1 MKKIFVFILV
11 LLFAIGSLTAQS
23 DEDLFGSDD
32 DLFGGDDFLIEEV
45 EDVSAK
51 TDLSKGVLFE
61 NGSVKI
67 GGSLSASASVSTTV
81 YKKDTEFL
89 DNLKATT
96 LTPSLGSSITIDA
109 RPNQDL
115 RLFSKLNFNLP
126 FATKAVSSA
135 TSLAATTAQEVAG
148 VTKYNTFVQ
157 TDVETKISD
166 WIQLKEMFTDF
177 NAGDYTSFRFGIHT
191 VTWGTGLFYS
201 PVSDMINTS
210 SIDPEHRD
218 EQVDGSLNLRTL
230 INIPGT
236 MNNLWFYVIP
246 DKGTW
251 QARDT
256 ALAIKGEFV
265 AGGWELG
272 AGAFYKYNT
281 APRVMLTA
289 SGSIKKWAL
298 FGEAVYQYGSDREW
312 LEKQSFKDKKSVFKA
327 TAGFMRSWSD
337 PNIMLLAQYYYDG
350 NDFDASKMSDV
361 FFYLQNMN
369 LVFSE
374 YSTKGHNAA
383 ISLGFSELFG
393 CKDLSF
399 SLLAIA
405 NFTKPKLID
414 LDAAEV
420 KAMLAYADAA
430 AMGQDSTQP
439 KPSVILNEAINSL
452 KNSPRGIFSAT
463 LNYAFNENTS
473 MGFGPYITVADWKK
487 APVVSLKID
496 FSLGG
501 GKF

>member
-1 MKKIFVFILV
+1 MTYGVNMKKIFVFILV

-23 DEDLFGSDD
+23 DDDLFGSDD
-32 DLFGGDDFLIEEV
+32 DLFGDDDFLIEEV

-51 TDLSKGVLFE
+51 TDLSKGVLFD

-67 GGSLSASASVSTTV
+67 GGSLSASASVSTTL
-81 YKKDTEFL
+81 YQKDTEFE
-89 DNLKATT
+89 DNLKASS
-96 LTPSLGSSITIDA
+96 LTPSLGSSITLDA

-115 RLFSKLNFNLP
+115 RLFSRFNLNYP
-126 FATKAVSSA
+126 FTGNV
-135 TSLAATTAQEVAG
+135 LNV
-148 VTKYNTFVQ
+148 
-157 TDVETKISD
+157 
-166 WIQLKEMFTDF
+166 KEMFTDF
-177 NAGDYTSFRFGIHT
+177 NAGDYVSFRFGLHT

-312 LEKQSFKDKKSVFKA
+312 IEKQNFEDKKSVFKA
-327 TAGFMRSWSD
+327 TAGFMRSWED
-337 PNIMLLAQYYYDG
+337 PNISLLAQYYFDG
-350 NDFDASKMSDV
+350 NDFDAGEFADV
-361 FFYLQNMN
+361 GFYLQHMD
-369 LVFSE
+369 LVMAE
-374 YSTKGHNAA
+374 YPTKGHNLAV
-383 ISLGFSELFG
+383 SLGFSKLFG
-393 CKDLSF
+393 CEDLSL
-399 SLLAIA
+399 SLLGIT
-405 NFTKPKLID
+405 NFTKPDLID
-414 LDAAEV
+414 IDDP
-420 KAMLAYADAA
+420 KNQAMINMAA
-430 AMGQDSTQP
+430 AGMDSMKEGSGKELKEGINQA
-439 KPSVILNEAINSL
+439 VNSL
-452 KNSPRGIFSAT
+452 KDMPRIILSAT
-463 LNYAFNENTS
+463 LNYRFNDNTS
-473 MGFGPYITVADWKK
+473 MGFGPYITLTKWDKP
-487 APVVSLKID
+487 PVVAAKLN
-496 FSLGG
+496 FTLGG

>member
-1 MKKIFVFILV
+1 MKKVFLMLTG
-11 LLFAIGSLTAQS
+11 LLLLTSVAVAQ
-23 DEDLFGSDD
+23 SDD
-32 DLFGGDDFLIEEV
+32 DLFGDDDDFFGDDDFLIEEV

-51 TDLSKGVLFE
+51 TDLSKGVLFD

-81 YKKDTEFL
+81 YKKDTEFV

-115 RLFSKLNFNLP
+115 RLFSKFNFNLP

-210 SIDPEHRD
+210 SIDPEHRE

-236 MNNLWFYVIP
+236 MNNLWIYVIP
-246 DKGTW
+246 DSGTW
-251 QARDT
+251 KARDT
-256 ALAIKGEFV
+256 GFAVKGEFV

-281 APRVMLTA
+281 APKAMFTA
-289 SGSIKKWAL
+289 SGSIKKWGL

-312 LEKQSFKDKKSVFKA
+312 MTDPGYKDKTSVFKA

-337 PNIMLLAQYYYDG
+337 PDIMVLAQYYFDG
-350 NDFDASKMSDV
+350 NDFDASTPEKLASYFV
-361 FFYLQNMN
+361 
-369 LVFSE
+369 SE
-374 YSTKGHNAA
+374 SMIALGMTEYATQGHNIAV
-383 ISLGFSELFG
+383 SVNFSKLFDN
-393 CKDLSF
+393 KDLSF
-399 SLLAIA
+399 SIFGLA
-405 NFTKPKLID
+405 NVSKPKLISSD
-414 LDAAEV
+414 NPMASSPMVA
-420 KAMLAYADAA
+420 
-430 AMGQDSTQP
+430 P
-439 KPSVILNEAINSL
+439 ILEEIRNNL
-452 KNSPRGIFSAT
+452 PRGIFSAT
-463 LNYAFNENTS
+463 LNYSFNDNVS
-473 MGFGPYITVADWKK
+473 MGFGPYITVVDWKK
-487 APVVSLKID
+487 APVVAAKLN
-496 FSLGG
+496 FTLGG

>member
-1 MKKIFVFILV
+1 MKKISLMLLGLV
-11 LLFAIGSLTAQS
+11 LLLSSAAAQS
-23 DEDLFGSDD
+23 DDDLFGSDD
-32 DLFGGDDFLIEEV
+32 DFFDDFMIEEV

-51 TDLSKGVLFE
+51 TDLSKGILFD

-67 GGSLSASASVSTTV
+67 GGSLSASASISTIV
-81 YKKDTEFL
+81 YKENTEFK

-115 RLFSKLNFNLP
+115 RLFSRFNIDYP
-126 FATKAVSSA
+126 FSGNVVKV
-135 TSLAATTAQEVAG
+135 
-148 VTKYNTFVQ
+148 
-157 TDVETKISD
+157 
-166 WIQLKEMFTDF
+166 KEMFTDF
-177 NAGDYTSFRFGIHT
+177 NAGDYTSFRFGLHT

-246 DKGTW
+246 DSGTW

-256 ALAIKGEFV
+256 ALAVKGEFV
-265 AGGWELG
+265 FGGWELG
-272 AGAFYKYNT
+272 AGAFYKYNS
-281 APRVMLTA
+281 APRAMLTA
-289 SGSIKKWAL
+289 SGSIEKWGL

-312 LEKQSFKDKKSVFKA
+312 LEKQSFDDKKSVFKA

-350 NDFDASKMSDV
+350 NDFDASTLNDCI
-361 FFYLQNMN
+361 FYLSNMS
-369 LVFSE
+369 LVMAE
-374 YSTKGHNAA
+374 YGTKGHNAA
-383 ISLGFSELFG
+383 LSLGFSKLFG
-393 CKDLSF
+393 NNDLSL
-399 SLLAIA
+399 SLLGIA
-405 NFTKPKLID
+405 NFTKPGLID
-414 LDAAEV
+414 PNDPSINFMA
-420 KAMLAYADAA
+420 AMLNNNPEN
-430 AMGQDSTQP
+430 P
-439 KPSVILNEAINSL
+439 KAGDQFKAGINEAINAL
-452 KNSPRGIFSAT
+452 KASPRGIFSVS
-463 LNYAFNENTS
+463 LNYAFNDNAS
-473 MGFGPYITVADWKK
+473 LGFGPYITVVDWKK
-487 APVVSLKID
+487 APTVAMQIN

>member
-1 MKKIFVFILV
+1 MKKIFLLLISLLV
-11 LLFAIGSLTAQS
+11 LNMALFSQS
-23 DEDLFGSDD
+23 DDDLFGSDD
-32 DLFGGDDFLIEEV
+32 DFFGDDDFLIEEV

-51 TDLSKGVLFE
+51 TDLSKGVLFD

-67 GGSLSASASVSTTV
+67 GGSLSASASISTVV
-81 YKKDTEFL
+81 YKEDTEFL
-89 DNLKATT
+89 DNLKAST

-115 RLFSKLNFNLP
+115 RLFSRFNMNYP
-126 FATKAVSSA
+126 FSGSV
-135 TSLAATTAQEVAG
+135 VN
-148 VTKYNTFVQ
+148 V
-157 TDVETKISD
+157 
-166 WIQLKEMFTDF
+166 KEMFTDF
-177 NAGDYTSFRFGIHT
+177 NAGDYASFRFGLHT

-246 DKGTW
+246 DKGTL
-251 QARDT
+251 QVRDT
-256 ALAIKGEFV
+256 ALAVKGEFV

-281 APRVMLTA
+281 APRAMLTA

-312 LEKQSFKDKKSVFKA
+312 LEKKSFDDKKSVFKA

-337 PNIMLLAQYYYDG
+337 PNISLLAQYYYDG
-350 NDFDASKMSDV
+350 NDFDASELEDCI
-361 FFYLQNMN
+361 FYLSNMN
-369 LVFSE
+369 LVMSE
-374 YSTKGHNAA
+374 YGTKGHNVAL
-383 ISLGFSELFG
+383 SLGFSKLFG
-393 CKDLSF
+393 NKDLSLSIF
-399 SLLAIA
+399 GLA
-405 NFTKPKLID
+405 NFTKPGIID
-414 LDAAEV
+414 PNDPSIAGTAF
-420 KAMLAYADAA
+420 MLNSMEPGSGDEFEA
-430 AMGQDSTQP
+430 G
-439 KPSVILNEAINSL
+439 INEAINAL
-452 KNSPRGIFSAT
+452 KASPRGIFSVA
-463 LNYAFNENTS
+463 LNYAFNGNAS

-487 APVVSLKID
+487 APVVAMKID
-496 FSLGG
+496 FTLGG

>member
-1 MKKIFVFILV
+1 MKKTFLIPLV
-11 LLFAIGSLTAQS
+11 LLLAIGSLCAQS

-51 TDLSKGVLFE
+51 SDLSKGILFD

-67 GGSLSASASVSTTV
+67 GGSLSASASLSTTL

-89 DNLKATT
+89 DNLKASS
-96 LTPSLGSSITIDA
+96 LTPSLSSSITLDA

-115 RLFSKLNFNLP
+115 RLFSRFNLSYP
-126 FATKAVSSA
+126 FTGNV
-135 TSLAATTAQEVAG
+135 LNV
-148 VTKYNTFVQ
+148 
-157 TDVETKISD
+157 
-166 WIQLKEMFTDF
+166 KEMFTDF
-177 NAGDYTSFRFGIHT
+177 NAGDYVSFRFGLHT

-256 ALAIKGEFV
+256 ALAVKGEFV

-281 APRVMLTA
+281 APRAMLTA

-312 LEKQSFKDKKSVFKA
+312 LENAGFSDKKSVIKA
-327 TAGFMRSWSD
+327 TAGFMRSWTD
-337 PNIMLLAQYYYDG
+337 PNISLLAQYYYDG
-350 NDFDASKMSDV
+350 NDFDASTLNDCV
-361 FFYLQNMN
+361 FYLKNMDIIM
-369 LVFSE
+369 SE
-374 YSTKGHNAA
+374 YGTKGHNVAM
-383 ISLGFSELFG
+383 SLGFSKLFG
-393 CKDLSF
+393 NKDLSLSIF
-399 SLLAIA
+399 GLA
-405 NFTKPKLID
+405 NFTKPGLID
-414 LDAAEV
+414 PNDPSIELMASGLNYLEPGSGDEF
-420 KAMLAYADAA
+420 KA
-430 AMGQDSTQP
+430 G
-439 KPSVILNEAINSL
+439 INEAIEML
-452 KNSPRGIFSAT
+452 KASPRGIFSVT
-463 LNYAFNENTS
+463 LNYNFNDNAS

-487 APVVSLKID
+487 APTVAMKID
-496 FSLGG
+496 FKLGG

>member
-1 MKKIFVFILV
+1 MKKTFLLPLV
-11 LLFAIGSLTAQS
+11 LLLAIGSLCAQS

-51 TDLSKGVLFE
+51 SDLSKGILFD

-67 GGSLSASASVSTTV
+67 GGSLSASASLSTIL
-81 YKKDTEFL
+81 YQKDTKFA
-89 DNLKATT
+89 DNLKASS
-96 LTPSLGSSITIDA
+96 LTPGLSSSITLDA

-115 RLFSKLNFNLP
+115 RLFSRFNLSYP
-126 FATKAVSSA
+126 FTGNV
-135 TSLAATTAQEVAG
+135 LNV
-148 VTKYNTFVQ
+148 
-157 TDVETKISD
+157 
-166 WIQLKEMFTDF
+166 KEMFTDF
-177 NAGDYTSFRFGIHT
+177 NAGEYVSFRFGLHT

-256 ALAIKGEFV
+256 ALAVKGEFV

-281 APRVMLTA
+281 APRAMLTA
-289 SGSIKKWAL
+289 SGSIKNWSL

-312 LEKQSFKDKKSVFKA
+312 IENAGFSDKKSVFKA
-327 TAGFMRSWSD
+327 TAGFMRSWTD

-350 NDFDASKMSDV
+350 NDFDASSVADLY
-361 FFYLQNMN
+361 FYLANETQMA
-369 LVFSE
+369 LGISE
-374 YSTKGHNAA
+374 YTTKGHNIAM
-383 ISLGFSELFG
+383 SVGFSELFDN
-393 CKDLSF
+393 KDLSLSF
-399 SLLAIA
+399 LGIA
-405 NFTKPKLID
+405 NLTKPKLISS
-414 LDAAEV
+414 
-420 KAMLAYADAA
+420 
-430 AMGQDSTQP
+430 DSP
-439 KPSVILNEAINSL
+439 DVSNPMFASAIDMI
-452 KNSPRGIFSAT
+452 KNSIPRGIFSAT
-463 LNYAFNENTS
+463 LNYSFNDNAS
-473 MGFGPYITVADWKK
+473 MGFGPYITVSDWKK
-487 APVVSLKID
+487 PPIVSLKLS
-496 FSLGG
+496 FTLGG

>member
-1 MKKIFVFILV
+1 MKKILCLFVGLV
-11 LLFAIGSLTAQS
+11 VFSFALFSQS
-23 DEDLFGSDD
+23 DDDLFGSDD
-32 DLFGGDDFLIEEV
+32 DFFGDDDFLIEEV
-45 EDVSAK
+45 EDVTAK
-51 TDLSKGVLFE
+51 TDLSKGIVFD

-81 YKKDTEFL
+81 YKKDTEFV

-115 RLFSKLNFNLP
+115 RLFSKFNFNLP

-148 VTKYNTFVQ
+148 VTEYNTFVQ

-210 SIDPEHRD
+210 SIDPEHRE

-236 MNNLWFYVIP
+236 MNNLWIYVIP
-246 DKGTW
+246 DSGTW
-251 QARDT
+251 KARDT
-256 ALAIKGEFV
+256 GFAVKGEFV

-272 AGAFYKYNT
+272 AGAFFKYNT
-281 APRVMLTA
+281 APKAMLTA
-289 SGSIKKWAL
+289 SGSIDKWAL

-312 LEKQSFKDKKSVFKA
+312 IENQGFDDKKSIFKA
-327 TAGFMRSWSD
+327 TAGFMRSWTD
-337 PNIMLLAQYYYDG
+337 QNISLLAQYYYDG
-350 NDFDASKMSDV
+350 NDFEATDYERDVKFYNDNMS
-361 FFYLQNMN
+361 L
-369 LVFSE
+369 LSE
-374 YSTKGHNAA
+374 YGTKGHNIAVS
-383 ISLGFSELFG
+383 IGFSKLFG
-393 CKDLSF
+393 CKDLSL
-399 SLLAIA
+399 SLFGLA
-405 NFTKPKLID
+405 NVTKPKLMD
-414 LDAAEV
+414 DNELKLAVFTDTGLDDMDKMKLLYAV
-420 KAMLAYADAA
+420 GMLK
-430 AMGQDSTQP
+430 Q
-439 KPSVILNEAINSL
+439 
-452 KNSPRGIFSAT
+452 SPRGIFKVM
-463 LNYAFNENTS
+463 LNYSFNDNISTS
-473 MGFGPYITVADWKK
+473 LGPSVTVIDWKK
-487 APVVSLKID
+487 APIVTMNID
-496 FSLGG
+496 FKLGG

>member
-1 MKKIFVFILV
+1 MKKTFLLPLV
-11 LLFAIGSLTAQS
+11 LLLAIGSLCAQS

-51 TDLSKGVLFE
+51 SDLSKGILFD

-67 GGSLSASASVSTTV
+67 GGSLSASASLSTTL
-81 YKKDTEFL
+81 YQKDTEFA
-89 DNLKATT
+89 DNLKAST
-96 LTPSLGSSITIDA
+96 LTPSLASSITLDA

-115 RLFSKLNFNLP
+115 RLFSRFNLSYP
-126 FATKAVSSA
+126 FTGNV
-135 TSLAATTAQEVAG
+135 LNV
-148 VTKYNTFVQ
+148 
-157 TDVETKISD
+157 
-166 WIQLKEMFTDF
+166 KEMFTDF
-177 NAGDYTSFRFGIHT
+177 NAGEYVSFRFGLHT

-236 MNNLWFYVIP
+236 MNNIWFYVIP

-256 ALAIKGEFV
+256 AFAVKGEIV
-265 AGGWELG
+265 LGGWELG

-281 APRVMLTA
+281 APRAMLTA
-289 SGSIKKWAL
+289 SGSIKKWSL

-327 TAGFMRSWSD
+327 TAGFMRSWED
-337 PNIMLLAQYYYDG
+337 PNIMLLAQYYFDG
-350 NDFDASKMSDV
+350 TDFDASEFADV
-361 FFYLQNMN
+361 GFYLQNLP

-374 YSTKGHNAA
+374 FPTKGHNLAV
-383 ISLGFSELFG
+383 SLGFSKLFG
-393 CKDLSF
+393 CKDLSL
-399 SLLAIA
+399 SLLGIT
-405 NFTKPKLID
+405 NFTEPGIID
-414 LDAAEV
+414 LDDP
-420 KAMLAYADAA
+420 KNKMLLSIGDAA
-430 AMGQDSTQP
+430 VKEGEP
-439 KPSVILNEAINSL
+439 KPSEVVTEVIDSL
-452 KNSPRGIFSAT
+452 KNSPRTILSAT
-463 LNYAFNENTS
+463 LNYSFNVNTS
-473 MGFGPYITVADWKK
+473 MGFGPYITLTKWDKP
-487 APVVSLKID
+487 PVVSLKIN
-496 FSLGG
+496 FTLGG

>member
-1 MKKIFVFILV
+1 MKKTFLFILV
-11 LLFAIGSLTAQS
+11 LLFTIGTITAQS
-23 DEDLFGSDD
+23 DDDLFGSDD
-32 DLFGGDDFLIEEV
+32 DFFGEDDFLIEEV

-51 TDLSKGVLFE
+51 TDLSKGVLFD

-67 GGSLSASASVSTTV
+67 GGSLSASASLSTVV
-81 YKKDTEFL
+81 YKEDTEFI
-89 DNLKATT
+89 DNLEATT

-115 RLFSKLNFNLP
+115 RLFSRFNMNYP
-126 FATKAVSSA
+126 FSGNV
-135 TSLAATTAQEVAG
+135 LQV
-148 VTKYNTFVQ
+148 
-157 TDVETKISD
+157 
-166 WIQLKEMFTDF
+166 KEMFTDF
-177 NAGDYTSFRFGIHT
+177 NAGDYTSFRFGLHT

-218 EQVDGSLNLRTL
+218 EQVDGSLNLRAL

-265 AGGWELG
+265 TGGWELG

-281 APRVMLTA
+281 APRAMLTA

-312 LEKQSFKDKKSVFKA
+312 IENQSFDDKKSVFKA
-327 TAGFMRSWSD
+327 TAGFMRNWSD
-337 PNIMLLAQYYYDG
+337 PNISLLAQYYYDG
-350 NDFDASKMSDV
+350 NDFDASTLKDCM
-361 FFYLQNMN
+361 FYMNNMN
-369 LVFSE
+369 LVMSE
-374 YSTKGHNAA
+374 YGTKGHNLAL
-383 ISLGFSELFG
+383 SLGFSKLFG
-393 CKDLSF
+393 NKDLSL
-399 SLLAIA
+399 SILGLA
-405 NFTKPKLID
+405 NFTKPALID
-414 LDAAEV
+414 PNGSEINNAV
-420 KAMLAYADAA
+420 S
-430 AMGQDSTQP
+430 G
-439 KPSVILNEAINSL
+439 LNIFSPGSGDELRAGINQAIESL
-452 KNSPRGIFSAT
+452 KASPRGIFSVS
-463 LNYAFNENTS
+463 LNYAFNDNAS

-487 APVVSLKID
+487 SPVVAMNID

>member
-1 MKKIFVFILV
+1 MKKQFLIPLILI
-11 LLFAIGSLTAQS
+11 LSIGTLSAQS

-32 DLFGGDDFLIEEV
+32 DLFGGDDFLIEEI
-45 EDVSAK
+45 EDVSAT
-51 TDLSKGVLFE
+51 TDLSKGILFD

-67 GGSLSASASVSTTV
+67 GGSLSASASLSTTL
-81 YKKDTEFL
+81 YQEDTKFL
-89 DNLKATT
+89 DNLKAST
-96 LTPSLGSSITIDA
+96 LSPSLGSSITLDA

-115 RLFSKLNFNLP
+115 RLFSRFNLNYP
-126 FATKAVSSA
+126 FTGNV
-135 TSLAATTAQEVAG
+135 LNV
-148 VTKYNTFVQ
+148 
-157 TDVETKISD
+157 
-166 WIQLKEMFTDF
+166 KEMFTDF
-177 NAGDYTSFRFGIHT
+177 NAGEYVSFRFGLHT

-256 ALAIKGEFV
+256 ALAIKSEFV

-281 APRVMLTA
+281 APRAMLTA

-312 LEKQSFKDKKSVFKA
+312 LEKQSVKDKKSVFKA